1 MLRKIDSGLMSLHI
15 LLTPNVNKR
24 YNVSSLISS
33 LVLNNSTNTG
43 ICCPDY
49 LQHTAWFCR
58 TSTGDKSS
66 PDNT

>member
-1 MLRKIDSGLMSLHI
+1 MLKKIDSGVMSLHV

-33 LVLNNSTNTG
+33 LVLNNTTNTG
-43 ICCPDY
+43 ICYSDY

-58 TSTGDKSS
+58 TSIVDKSS

>member
-1 MLRKIDSGLMSLHI
+1 MLKKIDSGLMSLHI

>member
-1 MLRKIDSGLMSLHI
+1 MLKKIDSGLMSLHI

-33 LVLNNSTNTG
+33 LALNNSTNTG

-58 TSTGDKSS
+58 TSTVDKSS
-66 PDNT
+66 PVNT